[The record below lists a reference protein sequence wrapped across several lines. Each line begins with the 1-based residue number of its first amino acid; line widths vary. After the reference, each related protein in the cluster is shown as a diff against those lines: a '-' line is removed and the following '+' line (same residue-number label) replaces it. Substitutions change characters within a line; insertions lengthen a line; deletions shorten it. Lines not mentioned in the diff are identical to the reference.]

1 MTPPLS
7 LAHTIWLE
15 SAATAFVYL
24 PKVACTS
31 WKLFFAQALH
41 GALPADLAYSVVHDP
56 AALQLPL
63 LGSMEADRQQQCL
76 RRIDAGEVALVA
88 MLREPRQ
95 RVLSAYLDK
104 IVHPPNPQSYFA
116 LVVRPAIQQQ
126 HGLPAAAIPSFLQF
140 LQWLAAGTHPGC
152 RNDHWQPMSQLLG
165 LEHQPPSCYQHL
177 WRMDQIPAAAA
188 ELNHR
193 LGRAIP
199 FPGFEALGPR
209 RSSGS
214 AIHLAEAFADPA
226 VVSLFDQL
234 YARDQEIYA
243 ALA

>member
-1 MTPPLS
+1 MTLPVS
-7 LAHTIWLE
+7 LPHTLWLE
-15 SAATAFVYL
+15 AGTTAFVYL

-41 GALPADLAYSVVHDP
+41 GALPADLAYRTVHDP

-63 LGSMEADRQQQCL
+63 VGAMVPERQRAFAQQL
-76 RRIDAGEVALVA
+76 DAGEIALVA
-88 MLREPRQ
+88 MVREPRQ

-116 LVVRPAIQQQ
+116 LEVRPAIQRQ
-126 HGLPAAAIPSFLQF
+126 HGLAADATPSFLQF

-165 LEHQPPSCYQHL
+165 LEQQPISHYQHL
-177 WRMDQIPAAAA
+177 WRLDQIPQAAA
-188 ELNHR
+188 ELNRR
-193 LGRAIP
+193 LGTAIP

-214 AIHLAEAFADPA
+214 QALLAQAFAEPA
-226 VVSLFDQL
+226 LSSLFDQL
-234 YARDQEIYA
+234 YARDREIYA